1 MSGKGSGSPL
11 AVWTA
16 SLTSCAV
23 VLLRTQE
30 GIDVFKALDLMENST
45 VLTKLKFGPG
55 DGLLH
60 YYLFNYQTPFI
71 KPNELGLIL
80 LEKH

>member
-16 SLTSCAV
+16 SLTTCAV
-23 VLLRTQE
+23 VLCEPLRTQE
-30 GIDVFKALDLMENST
+30 GIDVFNALDLMENST

-60 YYLFNYQTPFI
+60 YYLFNWKCPQMDPSQV
-71 KPNELGLIL
+71 GLVL
-80 LEKH
+80 L